1 MKSLNYLLPL
11 HCLAQIIDCISGCY
25 IYSFINSCHPHKHIN
40 YIHYVMAYILLQA
53 SDGFQMYGQRT
64 MPADGSERGWRNR

>member
-1 MKSLNYLLPL
+1 
-11 HCLAQIIDCISGCY
+11 
-25 IYSFINSCHPHKHIN
+25 
-40 YIHYVMAYILLQA
+40 MAYILLQA